1 MIWVKVGN
9 YLIEF
14 FFVEFILGGIFFI
27 EFLVA
32 TDETGNFIV
41 SIVTGALESLVLSDK
56 FSDVSITLVDLHLQ
70 SVDILSELVDG
81 SAIDVGFGS
90 S

>member
-1 MIWVKVGN
+1 M
-9 YLIEF
+9 
-14 FFVEFILGGIFFI
+14 
-27 EFLVA
+27 VA

>member
-1 MIWVKVGN
+1 M
-9 YLIEF
+9 
-14 FFVEFILGGIFFI
+14 
-27 EFLVA
+27 VA

-81 SAIDVGFGS
+81 SAIDVSFGS
-90 S
+90 